1 MNNNK
6 LLKNVR
12 KNTQP
17 NKMIHLMQNLEA
29 EFNKEVE
36 MVKRTQI
43 EMKTQLKNSSFE
55 LEIPVNVL
63 HVE

>member
-1 MNNNK
+1 
-6 LLKNVR
+6 
-12 KNTQP
+12 
-17 NKMIHLMQNLEA
+17 MIHLMQNLKA